1 MITKLDDSIHREVL
15 HIIEETSAAYH
26 SFSRHDYTNSDY
38 ADFAAMAL
46 SQFKNALRDPAL
58 TREQLEKIL
67 RKGMKKHRSMD
78 PDSSWSIFMA
88 SYVTRASNGNPPV
101 DGSH

>member
-1 MITKLDDSIHREVL
+1 MMNKQDDSIQREVL

-26 SFSRHDYTNSDY
+26 AYSTHDYTNADY

-46 SQFKNALRDPAL
+46 TQFKSALRDPAL

-67 RKGMKKHRSMD
+67 RKGMSKHKVMD
-78 PDSSWSIFMA
+78 PSANWSGFMA
-88 SYVTRASNGNPPV
+88 SYVTRATNANRPV
-101 DGSH
+101 